1 MRSLAA
7 KLTLAFLLV
16 GLIGAG
22 IVAVMV
28 RHRTQNEFGRL
39 ILDQNQRFLINGL
52 TRYFQEHGSW
62 EGVESIFR
70 PGPDAP
76 PSVHDFLS
84 NWETRRN
91 LFIITDSDGVIVFGG
106 IEDLGKQISPTR
118 QRGGIP
124 LLSDGENI
132 GWLFFRPALTR
143 WRPGTLE
150 GDFLF
155 NINNAIVLS
164 AIVAVVVALV
174 LGGVL
179 AYTMT
184 RSLRELKAA
193 TIELAEGKLGYQV
206 EVRSKDEIGDLAT
219 SFNRM
224 SLELAHSNELRQRMT
239 ADIAHDLRT
248 PMSVIMGY
256 TEALNDGKLQAT
268 PEMYA
273 VMHSESLLLS
283 RLIDD
288 LKTIALVDAGELPLM
303 MQKVS
308 PIVLLKRTADAHRV
322 QAERE
327 QISISISA
335 SSEMPDI
342 EVDVER
348 MVQVLGNLMS
358 NAIRYTPQGGEI
370 FLSADEGESGVRLE
384 VADTGIGIPE
394 EDLPYIFERAYR
406 GDQARE
412 QSQGETGLGL
422 AIAKSL
428 VEAQGGKIDVESE
441 LGKGTKFTIL
451 ITETTANLV

>member
-1 MRSLAA
+1 MRSLAT

-22 IVAVMV
+22 IVAVLV
-28 RHRTQNEFGRL
+28 RQRTQNEFGRL

-52 TRYFQEHGSW
+52 TRYYQEYGSW

-76 PSVHDFLS
+76 PAVRDFLS

-91 LFIITDSDGVIVFGG
+91 LFIITDSEGVIVFGAK
-106 IEDLGKQISPTR
+106 EDIGKQLSPSR

-124 LLSDGENI
+124 LMVEGENI
-132 GWLFFRPALTR
+132 GWLLFRPTFNR

-155 NINNAIVLS
+155 TINNAIVLS
-164 AIVAVVVALV
+164 ALVAVVVALV
-174 LGGVL
+174 VGGIL

-206 EVRSKDEIGDLAT
+206 EVRSKDEIGDLSA

-268 PEMYA
+268 PEMFS
-273 VMHSESLLLS
+273 VMHSEAMLLN

-288 LKTIALVDAGELPLM
+288 LKTIALADAGELPLVL
-303 MQKVS
+303 QKVS
-308 PIVLLKRTADAHRV
+308 PEVLLKRTADAHKV
-322 QAERE
+322 QADRE
-327 QISISISA
+327 QISITIN
-335 SSEMPDI
+335 SSPDLPDI

-348 MVQVLGNLMS
+348 MVQVLGNLMN

-370 FLSADEGESGVRLE
+370 TLSAELEDGVIKLV
-384 VADTGIGIPE
+384 VADTGAGIPE
-394 EDLPYIFERAYR
+394 GDLPHIFERSYR

-412 QSQGETGLGL
+412 QPQGETGLGL

-441 LGKGTKFTIL
+441 LGKGTKFTVL
-451 ITETTANLV
+451 IPGTNAN